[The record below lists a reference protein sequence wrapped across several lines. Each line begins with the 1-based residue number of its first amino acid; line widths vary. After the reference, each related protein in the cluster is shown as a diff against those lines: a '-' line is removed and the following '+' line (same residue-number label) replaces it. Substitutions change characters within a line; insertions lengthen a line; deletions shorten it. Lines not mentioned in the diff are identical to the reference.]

1 MGLQKLYHSMSN
13 ALVGMMVLGG
23 ILDIKKQMKNLR
35 EEARI
40 KVRII
45 ELLA

>member
-1 MGLQKLYHSMSN
+1 MSN

-23 ILDIKKQMKNLR
+23 ILDIKKQMKNPR

-40 KVRII
+40 KVRTI